1 MSTLLKS
8 IYLSTNDYGSS
19 KGLMTG
25 TAEFHNEFGEV
36 RITIRPE
43 HAAKIVEILAE
54 ALVAT
59 TRETASLMTSQVLE
73 QAQRGQLPYE
83 EA

>member
-8 IYLSTNDYGSS
+8 IYLSTQDYGKD
-19 KGLMTG
+19 KGMMIG
-25 TAEFHNEFGEV
+25 SAEFHNEFGEV
-36 RITIRPE
+36 KINIRPE

-59 TRETASLMTSQVLE
+59 TRETAALMTSQVIEQSRLSLE
-73 QAQRGQLPYE
+73 AP
-83 EA
+83 